1 MGEIDGVSYL
11 EHKRRTGLGQV
22 PGCYC
27 SYKLP
32 SLLSVIVNIT
42 KMTIF
47 AVWGI
52 PTAPL

>member
-1 MGEIDGVSYL
+1 MGETDAVIYL
-11 EHKRRTGLGQV
+11 ECKRRTGLGQV

-32 SLLSVIVNIT
+32 SLFSVIVNIT
-42 KMTIF
+42 KMTII
-47 AVWGI
+47 AAWGI